1 MRKLYI
7 QPYNQDEFDLKNR
20 LPSVEFLNLTSQAP
34 QINGDWLTVAG
45 SDGQQLN
52 TLTYGAT
59 TVTLSLLIRAETM
72 SAFRIAK
79 NELQRIFYQRQFIRL
94 RSTLEP
100 GRCYWVVANPVDIT
114 PAEGSSWG
122 AVNLTFTN
130 PSGMAQSIVRS
141 DELPAEASQLA
152 YGMNLPAK
160 DLSYVGKN
168 ERFNIYNPSDV
179 AIDPYIQHHDL
190 IITVTGVG
198 SSFTLT
204 NATNNTSIKVNSS
217 LASGQTFKL
226 DGVIPSIN
234 GNTQVDTDF
243 GNIKLEQGDNDIRLS
258 GLSNAKV
265 TFSFPFLY
273 F

>member
-1 MRKLYI
+1 MSKLYI
-7 QPYNQDEFDLKNR
+7 QPLGGKEFDLKTR
-20 LPSVEFLNLTSQAP
+20 LPSVEFLTLKTGAP
-34 QINGDWLTVAG
+34 QITGDWLTVAG
-45 SDGQQLN
+45 SDGERLN
-52 TLTYGAT
+52 SITYGASSI
-59 TVTLSLLIRAETM
+59 TVSMLIKAETI
-72 SAFRIAK
+72 SAFRVIK
-79 NELQRIFYQRQFIRL
+79 NELQHILYQRNFIRL
-94 RSTLEP
+94 RSSLEP
-100 GRCYWVVANPVDIT
+100 SKVYWVLANPVDVL
-114 PAEGSSWG
+114 PLEASSW
-122 AVNLTFTN
+122 ASVDFTFTN

-141 DELPAEASQLA
+141 DELPAKIDDLGL
-152 YGMNLPAK
+152 GMNLPAK
-160 DLSYVGKN
+160 DLSYVSTTGQ
-168 ERFNIYNPSDV
+168 FNIYNPSDV

-190 IITVTGVG
+190 IITVTGTG

-226 DGVIPSIN
+226 NGVIPSIN

-258 GLSNAKV
+258 GLSGAEV